1 MKKSLFFQIIASTL
15 IICSALFVRHITGEN
30 KDETAP
36 VMAQTGKGEYE
47 QKSITFSDLA
57 EDMAVFAGVDN

>member
-15 IICSALFVRHITGEN
+15 IICSALFARHIAEE
-30 KDETAP
+30 KKEETAP
-36 VMAQTGKGEYE
+36 VMAQTGKGEHE